1 MKIAYIWIV
10 AILIFGVSFVFIGA
24 VEALWLAELYL
35 GFVFLI
41 VGVLMMS
48 NAQFRDK
55 YYRINDMNSSEWERA
70 HSEEEKNKFDKYYF
84 PGRGIAGG
92 IGMIFLFWLT
102 HHQMFAA
109 IGSWLAKL
117 F

>member
-1 MKIAYIWIV
+1 MDSGNLNIRSW
-10 AILIFGVSFVFIGA
+10 FFFIGA

-35 GFVFLI
+35 GFAFVI
-41 VGVLMMS
+41 VGSLMMS
-48 NAQFRDK
+48 NARFRDK
-55 YYRINDMNSSEWERA
+55 YYRINDMNSSEWERTR
-70 HSEEEKNKFDKYYF
+70 SEKQKKNCDKYYF
-84 PGRGIAGG
+84 PGRGIVGG

-102 HHQMFAA
+102 HYQIFAT